1 MQDKQHKKVWLALAA
16 TAVALFAIAA
26 VPVIAEEADD
36 DDEEEVTVKWAD
48 VPAAVK
54 KTFEKE
60 APGVKIEQVEK
71 ETEDGT
77 TTYEAEVTIDGKDY
91 EIEVAE
97 DGKLVEKEEAEEE
110 DDDDA
115 DDDD

>member
-1 MQDKQHKKVWLALAA
+1 MINATVAIAA
-16 TAVALFAIAA
+16 TAVALLAIAA
-26 VPVIAEEADD
+26 VPVLGEDADD
-36 DDEEEVTVKWAD
+36 DEQEVTVKWAD
-48 VPAAVK
+48 VPEAVR

-71 ETEDGT
+71 ETEDGK
-77 TTYEAEVTIDGKDY
+77 TTYEAEVSIGGKDY
-91 EIEVAE
+91 EIEVAAE
-97 DGKLVEKEEAEEE
+97 GKLVEKEEAD